1 IRAQSQGEK
10 GMLWLM
16 IELSNEYGMD
26 KPFKD
31 DELFDKIVQ
40 LTYTEVE
47 RFIDQHIKGGMPIHD
62 NTFFEK
68 VGLESSTALE
78 PTMFFLHGQ
87 IPFIDVN
94 PQTKAI
100 FVRNTTLNSSMIDLG
115 LQSGDIIKEVN
126 GTAFTLENIQ
136 NVVMQSMTW

>member
-1 IRAQSQGEK
+1 
-10 GMLWLM
+10 
-16 IELSNEYGMD
+16 YGMD

-31 DELFDKIVQ
+31 DELFDKIVS
-40 LTYTEVE
+40 LTYPAVQL
-47 RFIDQHIKGGMPIHD
+47 FIEQHIKGGTPIDHH
-62 NTFFEK
+62 TIFET

-126 GTAFTLENIQ
+126 GTAFTLESIQ
-136 NVVMQSMTW
+136 NVVMQSMTWQPDSEINLIIERDVEEL